1 MENKSINALFFFL
14 CFMFTFNTNIVT
26 KRDNNNLRI
35 IHQKENSNIKYNLNI
50 TNPSQS
56 LGKLDSTLS
65 MNSTHPTYSKYKDT
79 SMKRYSE
86 RYNSLFIQ
94 SINNNSNGFINFKLR
109 EVNESFSIGLV
120 QNNLSLISN
129 KLTHLNIGENRSII
143 AGNHTLINSIH
154 SYNKVMYYKVSQWR
168 LISEDNFFDNET
180 PNGWSYNK
188 TSQCKHLYFLGG
200 HCKLGKKEVSKN
212 LINLPLHTEVK
223 IEANFHFIGKWDSN
237 TAYLRMDHKKKDDKY
252 IWTET
257 CKNKAKPGKMDSIC
271 SYETCKINSVLSVS
285 LAHSNSFMTL
295 IFGNDLQRN
304 KPCESSYAISNFR
317 VYIR

>member
-35 IHQKENSNIKYNLNI
+35 IPQKENTNIKYNLNI
-50 TNPSQS
+50 TNNSRT
-56 LGKLDSTLS
+56 LGKLDSTLR
-65 MNSTHPTYSKYKDT
+65 MNSTLPIYNKNKDT
-79 SMKRYSE
+79 GMNKYSE
-86 RYNSLFIQ
+86 RYNSIFIQ
-94 SINNNSNGFINFKLR
+94 AINNKSNGFINFKLK

-129 KLTHLNIGENRSII
+129 KMNHLNIGENRSII
-143 AGNHTLINSIH
+143 AGNHTLINSIN
-154 SYNKVMYYKVSQWR
+154 SYNKVVYNNVSQWR
-168 LISEDNFFDNET
+168 LITEDNFFDSET
-180 PNGWSYNK
+180 SNGWSYK
-188 TSQCKHLYFLGG
+188 KISQCKHLYFLGG
-200 HCKLGKKEVSKN
+200 HCKLGKREISKN
-212 LINLPLHTEVK
+212 LTNLPLHTEVK

-237 TAYLRMDHKKKDDKY
+237 TAFLRIDHKKKDDKY

-257 CKNKAKPGKMDSIC
+257 CKNKAKPGIMDSLC
-271 SYETCKINSVLSVS
+271 NYETCKLNSVINVS
-285 LAHSNSFMTL
+285 LAHSKNFLTL